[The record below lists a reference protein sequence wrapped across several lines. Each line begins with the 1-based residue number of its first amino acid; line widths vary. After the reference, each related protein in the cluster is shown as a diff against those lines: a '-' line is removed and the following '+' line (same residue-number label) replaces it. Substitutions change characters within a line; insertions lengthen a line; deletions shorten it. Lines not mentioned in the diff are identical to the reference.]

1 MQRSATFTFVVLP
14 ILFMILVMVGLT
26 IWMVASGSKPPV
38 VMEVETVEEP
48 PTIYAKGEGTLRGTI
63 VRADGSPNTTEVQL
77 SYRSERKEENSSHS
91 SSGNVGQVVGEFD
104 AKVFAGETWLIA
116 TGDDFAPSWIGPI
129 ENHADGVVE
138 GLEIVLKEGSPLD
151 IVLKDSSGNPVTE
164 GNVTGFPIVGSN
176 AGGSHHPTKEVEPGV
191 YRFSHAADA
200 TYRIF
205 VEAPGFQPLDEEI
218 AAASMQGRIEFTLD
232 PGDPT
237 TGTVIG
243 TDGQPVA
250 DAAILLNLKNYSI
263 SGSRGSSG
271 WNEKE
276 IGRTDAEGRFE
287 LRILEPGALYYG
299 IIEAQDHRRVT
310 FNEMRAG
317 ETGLVYELPPLRTLL
332 GTIRGD
338 FSALHERYDR
348 DLKKKLPYVKI
359 DQRYKMQIDG
369 GTHGELHYDYVPV
382 KVTEDTGHFECRG
395 IFTDRVSIA
404 LGPFRVQLNEEDLQG
419 TGDIRF
425 EYNLDTNEYEVTPV
439 DTESTEDAKDAP

>member
-14 ILFMILVMVGLT
+14 ILFMILVMAGLT
-26 IWMVASGSKPPV
+26 IWMAVSGSKPPV
-38 VMEVETVEEP
+38 VIEVATVEEP

-63 VRADGSPNTTEVQL
+63 VRADGSPNTSEVHL
-77 SYRSERKEENSSHS
+77 SYRSERKMENSSHS
-91 SSGNVGQVVGEFD
+91 SSGNVGDVVGEFD

-129 ENHADGVVE
+129 ENHADGIVDD
-138 GLEIVLKEGSPLD
+138 LKIVLNEGRPLD
-151 IVLKDSSGNPVTE
+151 IVLEDPSGNPVTG
-164 GNVTGFPIVGSN
+164 GNVTGFPIVGRN

-191 YRFSHAADA
+191 YRFNHTAEA

-205 VEAPGFQPLDEEI
+205 AEAPGFQPLDEEV
-218 AAASMQGRIEFTLD
+218 ADASMQGQVEFTLI

-243 TDGQPVA
+243 ADGQPIA

-263 SGSRGSSG
+263 SGSRGSHS
-271 WNEKE
+271 WSEKE
-276 IGRTDAEGRFE
+276 IGRTDAAGRFE

-299 IIEAQDHRRVT
+299 IIEAPDQRRIV
-310 FNEMRAG
+310 FSEMQAG
-317 ETGLVYELPPLRTLL
+317 ETGLVYEVPPLRTLR

-338 FSALHERYDR
+338 FSVLHERYDR

-382 KVTEDTGHFECRG
+382 EITEETGHFECRG

-404 LGPFRVQLNEEDLQG
+404 LGPYRVQLDESDLES
-419 TGDIRF
+419 TGDLLLD
-425 EYNLDTNEYEVTPV
+425 YNLDTNEYEITPV